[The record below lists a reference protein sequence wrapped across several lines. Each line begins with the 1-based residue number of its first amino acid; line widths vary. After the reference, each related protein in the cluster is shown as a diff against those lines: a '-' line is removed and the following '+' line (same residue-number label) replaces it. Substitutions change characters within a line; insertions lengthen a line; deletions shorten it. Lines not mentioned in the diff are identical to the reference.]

1 MPNVFEGLYPRFK
14 FQFLFQLPYLKQQP
28 FICLLIYNLD
38 WAQLGSSFAD
48 LIRGHFTQIHP
59 SAALLGLSDP
69 RRPEPHCTWGFRSG
83 YLSSLPHGLFWRI
96 VHVFSIVVELFQ
108 ESNHQCRI
116 ANQASDSVVFADAY
130 WLKKITKSSPCK

>member
-1 MPNVFEGLYPRFK
+1 M
-14 FQFLFQLPYLKQQP
+14 FLKGCTPDLSSNFCFSYLCLKQQP
-28 FICLLIYNLD
+28 FICLLFYNLG

-48 LIRGHFTQIHP
+48 LIWGHFTQVHP

-69 RRPEPHCTWGFRSG
+69 RRPEPHCTRGFRSG

-96 VHVFSIVVELFQ
+96 AQVFSIVVALFQ

-116 ANQASDSVVFADAY
+116 ANQASDSIVFADAY
-130 WLKKITKSSPCK
+130 WLKKITKPSPCK